1 MGVWGG
7 TGGASVWVCVAGGT
21 HADVTAVCYGG
32 RSTRRGVHVGDGTW
46 GGVRTRPPAHPPPPP
61 PFSQWSVG
69 SAPAVPPSP
78 RVTQRAHSASICPS
92 VCVGRVRSPP
102 PPPPSPPFLMQSSA
116 GGGAGSW
123 VAAFIHCPRP
133 HSVLSEGKIKGGVQA
148 ETPTHSQEGG
158 GRWGRPPRLGIRS
171 PTAAA
176 SSMVGVGPALPPGVG
191 VVWGCRAAGPR
202 GSWPCNCFQPRLQGD
217 GGQGMGSEGRGGL
230 QLSPLH
236 AQSPLKQ
243 GRWGASKQM
252 GGGGW

>member
-46 GGVRTRPPAHPPPPP
+46 GGVRTRPPAPPPPPP

-69 SAPAVPPSP
+69 SAPSSAPIATRHPTG
-78 RVTQRAHSASICPS
+78 TQRVHLSICLRGEGPQ
-92 VCVGRVRSPP
+92 PP
-102 PPPPSPPFLMQSSA
+102 APPPSPPFLMQSSA

-158 GRWGRPPRLGIRS
+158 GRWGRPP
-171 PTAAA
+171 
-176 SSMVGVGPALPPGVG
+176 PAGHTQPH
-191 VVWGCRAAGPR
+191 
-202 GSWPCNCFQPRLQGD
+202 GSCIQ
-217 GGQGMGSEGRGGL
+217 
-230 QLSPLH
+230 H
-236 AQSPLKQ
+236 
-243 GRWGASKQM
+243 
-252 GGGGW
+252 GGGGPCASPGGGGRVGLQGSRVEGLLAL

>member
-1 MGVWGG
+1 MHGWGGGGWIWGGHVGVWGG

-158 GRWGRPPRLGIRS
+158 GAVGAAPP
-171 PTAAA
+171 
-176 SSMVGVGPALPPGVG
+176 
-191 VVWGCRAAGPR
+191 AG
-202 GSWPCNCFQPRLQGD
+202 D
-217 GGQGMGSEGRGGL
+217 T
-230 QLSPLH
+230 H
-236 AQSPLKQ
+236 
-243 GRWGASKQM
+243 
-252 GGGGW
+252 GGGGPCASPGGGGRVGLQGSRAEGLLAL